1 MDVRRH
7 ALIAGDAEALLGVL
21 PVEPGS
27 IRSRRIFAGPG
38 ASVVRLSL
46 AGGEVLKEHI
56 AMAPLLLHVL
66 SGHAAVTV
74 GGERIELFAGGL
86 LHITAN
92 APHAVEALEDAQ
104 VLLVLLGARDSRHP
118 RTDVEAPLRATA

>member
-7 ALIAGDAEALLGVL
+7 ALIAGDAESLLGVL

-46 AGGEVLKEHI
+46 AQGEVLKEHI

-66 SGHAAVTV
+66 SGHAIVIV
-74 GGERIELFAGGL
+74 GDERIELLAGGL
-86 LHITAN
+86 LHIDAQ

-104 VLLVLLGARDSRHP
+104 VLLVLLGARESRHP
-118 RTDVEAPLRATA
+118 RAESDVTLRATA